1 MEIYLNSAKKQFQ
14 YYRSLGEKTMAQL
27 KDKDLFW
34 VYNEDCNSIAII
46 VQHLWGNMLSRWTD
60 FLTSDGEKT
69 WRERDKEFEAVI
81 TTREELMKIWTEGW
95 QCLFNALDSINAED
109 WSKDIFIRGEK
120 HTVVDAINR
129 QLAHYPYHIGQ
140 MVFIAKM
147 VAGDW
152 KALTI
157 PKGSSQAFNAEMEKK
172 SGK

>member
-14 YYRSLGEKTMAQL
+14 YYKSLGEKAMAQL
-27 KDKDLFW
+27 DDKHLFW
-34 VYNEDCNSIAII
+34 VYNEECNSIAII

-60 FLTSDGEKT
+60 FLTSDGEKG
-69 WRERDKEFEAVI
+69 WRERDKEFEVVI
-81 TTREELMKIWTEGW
+81 TTREELMKIWNEGW
-95 QCLFNALDSINAED
+95 QRLFTALDSMGADD
-109 WSKDIFIRGEK
+109 WNKDIFIRSER

-147 VAGDW
+147 AAGHW

-157 PKGSSQAFNAEMEKK
+157 PKGNSQAFNAEMEKK
-172 SGK
+172 SAK